1 MPEARTDRNP
11 VGTVDLAQAEL
22 VRRGLE
28 NIRRRL
34 LDLTNRNKLINFRH
48 ARSSLRTV
56 DVDLD
61 TVYQSLLDEKKFPF
75 IPVPDPSREYI
86 AEMGEKPA
94 AKDYAEEI
102 GWPTSYDLVKGT
114 GQTECLP
121 VLYYQEDFETL
132 IRKIGT
138 SARTAIEES
147 GTNILH
153 LVFGFLEWR
162 ESDDS
167 TQIRQAPLLVVP
179 VSLITP
185 KAKEE
190 DRSIRLQYTGED
202 LTTNLSLVEKLRR
215 DFGLDMPYIED
226 GETPEKYFEQFTPI
240 LKQKRD
246 WRICRQVSLALLSF
260 GKLLM
265 YLDLDAE
272 RWPSDVPLDKHPR
285 LVDMFSGSTAEGLS
299 FATEFDIDVEAAKG
313 DVPALVCDADSSQHS
328 ALIDAAR
335 GKNLVIEGP
344 PGTGKSQTITNL
356 IAASIGSGKRVLFV
370 AEKMAALEVVKR
382 RLDNSGLGDFCLEL
396 HSHKTSKVS
405 LLKSLEDRIQASTRF
420 SAPTTLAHKQGL
432 LNYKRDELT
441 KYVSLL
447 NTPYGAIGKTPF
459 ELIWQ
464 RDALRDGAPE
474 ALRDINAVSFP
485 EAYTW
490 DYRALHERKDTVLT
504 YAAHLRRMSEA
515 GGAVEK
521 KENPWGWLPN
531 TELGLADQERL
542 LAALPALSSQ
552 CTRRIAL
559 IEALSRTFLHASVD
573 VSEWLG
579 TVNQWFG
586 AQVTSAELTVDVAD
600 WLTAVDQWATD
611 IPDGL
616 GDCHYDLLSTLS
628 EQKRSAATEH
638 FLGACER
645 YTTLL
650 SSLPGGDALLGS
662 NIPTQFQQQDE
673 KLREFGLSDYSIGGL
688 LALAK
693 ALSDSERHV
702 ARAKNATR
710 DLSQSLGVRGSF
722 TLRCVTDLVAA
733 RQLLTAAPLHLA
745 HLRGPAFAKD
755 GLAHLLELGQKECA
769 ALLAE
774 RDSLSKH
781 FVVDSQAT
789 SAELLEAAAT
799 LDDTPWYSRLGKTY
813 RRAGMVYKS
822 HCHTSA
828 KRTRSQRAACL
839 RLLAHSRAKIDAFS
853 TKTEYRAQLGE
864 HFSGLTTSW
873 DELVVVT
880 KWHEEV
886 FARLPEH
893 QAFASEVRSA
903 LLTLPATRLRSIL
916 GVASGSLPLPEEL
929 EDALKLLT
937 DLHSRVPNLRFEHV
951 DAEVDVFL
959 EEVRAIVSVSTDLL
973 ETLKPIQL
981 PETTTRTQ
989 VLELFNSISTARVRR
1004 DSLNNNPEARS
1015 ILGDHYKGV
1024 ATSPAPI
1031 ARALSVVRAIGASNL
1046 PSEVRSWLLS
1056 SEFSVRLQWLRD
1068 WIRDFG
1074 DNGNALAAAERE
1086 VIGALHSEIH
1096 FAKRTSVVALQKAV
1110 ASIERCCESQALL
1123 PIWVD
1128 AQRSAKQLRTVGLE
1142 YLVTLC
1148 LNGSLQHEALVST
1161 FEYLFCDTLLRRLF
1175 SEHPDLWRL
1184 SGVTHEEV
1192 RSQFASL
1199 DQSVISLNQL
1209 DMAYR
1214 ASRRPIPAGVRGSV
1228 VKDTTEFALVQHEI
1242 AKQRAHIPI
1251 RQLMRRAGRAV
1262 QGLKPCFMM
1271 SPMSVAQFLAPGQ
1284 LSFDL
1289 IVMDEASQLRPE
1301 DALGAVARG
1310 AQLVIVGDPKQL
1322 PPTSYFQRTIDDEA
1336 EEEEEKSAVAEGESI
1351 LDIALSR
1358 YQPVRRLRWH
1368 YRSQHHSLIAFSNS
1382 EFYDDHLVVFP
1393 SAYHEHSDLGVKYV
1407 DAKGIY
1413 ENRRNPLEAERVVDA
1428 ILEHIMLFP
1437 SESLGVV
1444 TMNFEQRELIEEL
1457 LDARLKQDSFSN
1469 GWIETKENTPEPF
1482 FIKNLENVQGDERD
1496 VIFISVTYGP
1506 DSQGNYFQRFSGI
1519 NSQSGQRRLNVL
1531 ITRAKKRTVV
1541 FSSLDPDMI
1550 RSEPSTPWG
1559 VRALKGYMQFAKN
1572 GITARAEVSPGAEPS
1587 NEHEA
1592 AVGGVLKAQGYDVVP
1607 QVGVSG
1613 YFIDLAVRHPKKP
1626 GAFLLGIEFDGKTYH
1641 SGRSA
1646 RDRDRLRQMTLES
1659 QGWKIHRI
1667 WSTDWFK
1674 NRNAE
1679 VERLLH
1685 RVRMLEAQ

>member
-1 MPEARTDRNP
+1 MPEVRTDNSRF
-11 VGTVDLAQAEL
+11 GAVDLAQAEL

-48 ARSSLRTV
+48 ARSSLRIV
-56 DVDLD
+56 DVEFES
-61 TVYQSLLDEKKFPF
+61 VYQSLLEEKRFPF
-75 IPVPDPSREYI
+75 VYVPEPSKECI
-86 AEMGEKPA
+86 AELGEKPA

-102 GWPTSYDLVKGT
+102 GWSTSYDLPQGT
-114 GQTECLP
+114 GQTACLP
-121 VLYYQEDFETL
+121 VLYYQEDFESI

-138 SARTAIEES
+138 TARTAIEES
-147 GTNILH
+147 GANILH

-215 DFGLDMPYIED
+215 DFGLDMPYIEE
-226 GETPEKYFEQFTPI
+226 GETPEQYFQRFTPI
-240 LKQKRD
+240 LTQKRD

-272 RWPSDVPLDKHPR
+272 RWPSDAPLDRHPR
-285 LVDMFSGSTAEGLS
+285 LVDMFSGSTAEDLS
-299 FATEFDIDVEAAKG
+299 FATEFNIDEEAAKG

-335 GKNLVIEGP
+335 GKNLVVEGP

-356 IAASIGSGKRVLFV
+356 IAESIGNGKRVLFV

-382 RLDNSGLGDFCLEL
+382 RLDNCGLGDFCLEL

-447 NTPYGAIGKTPF
+447 NTAYGAIGKTPF
-459 ELIWQ
+459 ELIWR
-464 RDALRDGAPE
+464 RDALRGGVPE
-474 ALRDINAVSFP
+474 TLRDINAVSFP

-490 DYRALHERKDTVLT
+490 DYRALHERKDMALT

-515 GGAVEK
+515 GGVVEK

-531 TELGLADQERL
+531 KELSLADQERL
-542 LAALPALSSQ
+542 LSALPMLGGQ

-559 IEALSRTFLHASVD
+559 IEALSRTFSHASVD

-586 AQVTSAELTVDVAD
+586 AQAAPVELRVDVGD
-600 WLTAVDQWATD
+600 WLTGVDQWRAE
-611 IPDGL
+611 IPNGD
-616 GDCHYDLLSTLS
+616 GDCHYDLLGVVS
-628 EQKRSAATEH
+628 EQKQLVATEH
-638 FLGACER
+638 FLSECER
-645 YTTLL
+645 YHALL
-650 SSLPGGDALLGS
+650 SSLPGGDALLNS
-662 NIPTQFQQQDE
+662 DIPAHFQKQDE
-673 KLREFGLSDYSIGGL
+673 KLHDLGLSDYSIGNL
-688 LALAK
+688 LALSK
-693 ALSDSERHV
+693 AHSDSERHV
-702 ARAKNATR
+702 ARAKNAAS
-710 DLSQSLGVRGSF
+710 DLGQALGVRALF

-733 RQLLTAAPLHLA
+733 RQLLTTAPLHLA
-745 HLRGPAFAKD
+745 HLRGPVFAKD

-769 ALLAE
+769 ALVAE
-774 RDSLSKH
+774 RDSLSEH
-781 FVVDSQAT
+781 FIVNGETT

-799 LDDTPWYSRLGKTY
+799 LDNTPWYGRLGKVY

-822 HCHTSA
+822 HCHTSE
-828 KRTRSQRAACL
+828 KRTRSQKVACL
-839 RLLAHSRAKIDAFS
+839 RLLAHSRAKIVTFS
-853 TKTEYRAQLGE
+853 SRAEYHAQLGE

-873 DELVVVT
+873 DDLIVVT

-893 QAFASEVRSA
+893 QVFASEVRSA

-916 GVASGSLPLPEEL
+916 GVASGNVPLPEEL

-937 DLHSRVPNLRFEHV
+937 DLHSRVPNLKFERV
-951 DAEVDVFL
+951 DAEIDVFL
-959 EEVRAIVSVSTDLL
+959 EEVRSIVSVSMELL
-973 ETLKPIQL
+973 EILKPIQF
-981 PETTTRTQ
+981 PESTTRTQ
-989 VLELFNSISTARVRR
+989 VLGVFDSVGAARALR
-1004 DSLNNNPEARS
+1004 DSLNNNHEARS

-1024 ATSPAPI
+1024 ATSPMPI
-1031 ARALSVVRAIGASNL
+1031 ARAMSIVRAVNACNL
-1046 PSEVRSWLLS
+1046 PLEVRSWLLS
-1056 SEFSVRLQWLRD
+1056 SEFELRLQWLRE
-1068 WIRDFG
+1068 WIKDFG
-1074 DNGNALAAAERE
+1074 DNGNALAAAEQD
-1086 VIGALHSEIH
+1086 VVDALGSQIP
-1096 FAKRTSVVALQKAV
+1096 FARRTSVVALQKAV
-1110 ASIERCCESQALL
+1110 ASIDRCQESQAIL
-1123 PIWVD
+1123 PIWND
-1128 AQRSAKQLRTVGLE
+1128 AQRSARELRGAGLD

-1148 LNGSLQHEALVST
+1148 LNGSLQHDALVST
-1161 FEYLFCDTLLRRLF
+1161 FEYLCCDTLLRRLF

-1199 DQSVISLNQL
+1199 DQSVINLNQL
-1209 DMAYR
+1209 DIAYR
-1214 ASRRPIPAGVRGSV
+1214 ASRRLIPAGVRGSA
-1228 VKDTTEFALVQHEI
+1228 VKDTTELALVQHEI

-1251 RQLMRRAGRAV
+1251 RQLMLRAGRAV

-1271 SPMSVAQFLAPGQ
+1271 SPMSVAQFLASGQ

-1289 IVMDEASQLRPE
+1289 VVMDEASQLRPE

-1322 PPTSYFQRTIDDEA
+1322 PPTSYFQRTIDDET

-1393 SAYHEHSDLGVKYV
+1393 SAYHEHPDLGVKYA

-1428 ILEHIMLFP
+1428 ILEHIMLYP
-1437 SESLGVV
+1437 SDSLGVV

-1457 LDARLKQDSFSN
+1457 LDAKLKQDSFSN
-1469 GWIETKENTPEPF
+1469 GWIESKENTPEPF

-1506 DSQGNYFQRFSGI
+1506 DSQGNYFQRFAGI
-1519 NSQSGQRRLNVL
+1519 NSQSGHRRLNVL

-1550 RSEPSTPWG
+1550 RSEPGTPWG

-1572 GITARAEVSPGAEPS
+1572 GISARPEVSPGAEPS

-1592 AVGGVLKAQGYDVVP
+1592 AVGSVLKANGYDIVP

-1613 YFIDLAVRHPKKP
+1613 YYIDLAVRHPKKP
-1626 GAFLLGIEFDGKTYH
+1626 GAFLLGIEFDGKSYH

-1646 RDRDRLRQMTLES
+1646 RDRDRLRQMTLQN

-1674 NRNAE
+1674 NRNSE
-1679 VERLLH
+1679 IERLLH
-1685 RVRMLEAQ
+1685 RVHALEVQ

>member
-1 MPEARTDRNP
+1 MPDARTDRTQM
-11 VGTVDLAQAEL
+11 GTTVDLAQAEL

-28 NIRRRL
+28 SIRRRL
-34 LDLTNRNKLINFRH
+34 LDLTNRNKLISFRH
-48 ARSSLRTV
+48 GRSSLRIV

-61 TVYQSLLDEKKFPF
+61 SVYQSLLDEKKFPF
-75 IPVPDPSREYI
+75 VPVPEPSKEYV
-86 AEMGEKPA
+86 AELGEKPT

-102 GWPTSYDLVKGT
+102 GWSTSYDLAKAT

-121 VLYYQEDFETL
+121 VLFYQEDFETI

-147 GTNILH
+147 GANILH

-167 TQIRQAPLLVVP
+167 TQVRQAPLLVVP
-179 VSLITP
+179 VSLTTP

-215 DFGLDMPYIED
+215 DFGLEMPYIEED
-226 GETPEKYFEQFTPI
+226 ETPEHYFERFAPI
-240 LKQKRD
+240 LKLKQD

-272 RWPSDVPLDKHPR
+272 RWPTEVPLEKHSR
-285 LVDMFSGSTAEGLS
+285 LIDLFSGNTPEGLS
-299 FATEFDIDVEAAKG
+299 FATEFDIDQEAIKG

-396 HSHKTSKVS
+396 HSHKTSKIS
-405 LLKSLEDRIQASTRF
+405 LLKSLEDRIQASPRF
-420 SAPTTLAHKQGL
+420 SAPTTLAQKQGL
-432 LNYKRDELT
+432 LNYKREELT

-464 RDALRDGAPE
+464 RDALRQGVPE
-474 ALRDINAVSFP
+474 SLRDINTVSFP
-485 EAYTW
+485 EAYSW
-490 DYRALHERKDTVLT
+490 DYRALHERKDMVST

-515 GGAVEK
+515 GGVAEK

-531 TELGLADQERL
+531 IELSLADQERL
-542 LAALPALSSQ
+542 LTALPILSSQ

-559 IEALSRTFLHASVD
+559 IEALSRTFSHISVD

-586 AQVTSAELTVDVAD
+586 TPTAVAEHKIDVGD
-600 WLTAVDQWATD
+600 WLTGVDQWSAD
-611 IPDGL
+611 IPNEN
-616 GDCHYDLLSTLS
+616 DCHYDLLGTLS
-628 EQKRSAATEH
+628 EQKRFAATEH

-645 YTTLL
+645 YNALVSALPGDDTLL
-650 SSLPGGDALLGS
+650 DSS
-662 NIPTQFQQQDE
+662 IPVQFQSQDA
-673 KLREFGLSDYSIGGL
+673 KLRDLGMSDYSIGSL

-702 ARAKNATR
+702 TRAKNATSE
-710 DLSQSLGVRGSF
+710 LSQALGVRSSF

-733 RQLLTAAPLHLA
+733 RQLLTTAPLHLA
-745 HLRGPAFAKD
+745 HLRGPDFAKD

-769 ALLAE
+769 SLVAE
-774 RDSLSKH
+774 RDSLSEH
-781 FVVDSQAT
+781 FVIDSQT
-789 SAELLEAAAT
+789 NSSELLEAATT
-799 LDDTPWYSRLGKTY
+799 LDNTPWYGRLGKAY
-813 RRAGMVYKS
+813 RHAGMLYKA
-822 HCHTSA
+822 HCHTNA
-828 KRTRSQRAACL
+828 KRTRSQKAACL
-839 RLLAHSRAKIDAFS
+839 RLLAHNRAKIDVFS
-853 TKTEYRAQLGE
+853 SKAEYAVPLGE

-873 DELVVVT
+873 NDLVVVT

-893 QAFASEVRSA
+893 QVFASEIRSA

-937 DLHSRVPNLRFEHV
+937 DLHSRVPNLTFDHV

-959 EEVRAIVSVSTDLL
+959 KEVRSIVSVAAELL
-973 ETLKPIQL
+973 EILKPIQL
-981 PETTTRTQ
+981 PE
-989 VLELFNSISTARVRR
+989 STARTEIVELFDSVVAARTLR
-1004 DSLNNNPEARS
+1004 DSLNNNQEARN

-1031 ARALSVVRAIGASNL
+1031 THALSIVRAVDASNL
-1046 PSEVRSWLLS
+1046 PLEVRGWLLTN
-1056 SEFSVRLQWLRD
+1056 EFLIRLQWLRD
-1068 WIRDFG
+1068 WIKDFG
-1074 DNGNALAAAERE
+1074 DNGNSLSAAERE
-1086 VIGALHSEIH
+1086 VIAALHSEIH
-1096 FAKRTSVVALQKAV
+1096 FAKRTSITALQKAV
-1110 ASIERCCESQALL
+1110 TSIERCRDSQALL
-1123 PIWVD
+1123 PIWID
-1128 AQRSAKQLRTVGLE
+1128 AQRSAKHLHMAGLE

-1184 SGVTHEEV
+1184 SGVSHEEA

-1199 DQSVISLNQL
+1199 DQSVINLSQL
-1209 DMAYR
+1209 DLAYR
-1214 ASRRPIPAGVRGSV
+1214 ASRRPIPPGIRGSV
-1228 VKDTTEFALVQHEI
+1228 VKETTEFALVQHEI

-1251 RQLMRRAGRAV
+1251 RQLMLRAGRAV

-1310 AQLVIVGDPKQL
+1310 TQLVIVGDPKQL

-1336 EEEEEKSAVAEGESI
+1336 EEEEDKSAVAEGESI

-1382 EFYDDHLVVFP
+1382 EFYDGNLVVFP

-1428 ILEHIMLFP
+1428 ILEHIMLYP

-1457 LDARLKQDSFSN
+1457 LDAKLKQDSFSN
-1469 GWIETKENTPEPF
+1469 GWIETKEATPEPF

-1572 GITARAEVSPGAEPS
+1572 GISARPEISPGAEPS

-1592 AVGGVLKAQGYDVVP
+1592 AVGAVLKAEGYDVVP

-1626 GAFLLGIEFDGKTYH
+1626 GAFLLGIEFDGKSYH

-1646 RDRDRLRQMTLES
+1646 RDRDRLRQMTLEN
-1659 QGWKIHRI
+1659 QGWKIHRV

-1674 NRNAE
+1674 NRDGE
-1679 VERLLH
+1679 IERLLK
-1685 RVRMLEAQ
+1685 RVRMLEI